1 MSMSTSSGGSG
12 APMAD
17 INVTPMVDVM
27 LVLLIIFMI
36 TAPLASHKIRV
47 DLPKASPIV
56 QPKPVPASVDL
67 AVQSDGQLYW
77 NDNLVNEDEFK
88 QKLAVAAAERP
99 QPEIKLRADKHL
111 HFKVVARVLSDA
123 KQAGLVK
130 IGFITTGK

>member
-1 MSMSTSSGGSG
+1 MAMSTSSGGSG
-12 APMAD
+12 APMSE

-47 DLPKASPIV
+47 DLPKANPIV

-77 NDNLVNEDEFK
+77 NDSPVNEDEFK
-88 QKLAVAAAERP
+88 QKLAVAAAKRP
-99 QPEIKLRADKHL
+99 QPEIKLRADKHI

-123 KQAGLVK
+123 KQAGIVK